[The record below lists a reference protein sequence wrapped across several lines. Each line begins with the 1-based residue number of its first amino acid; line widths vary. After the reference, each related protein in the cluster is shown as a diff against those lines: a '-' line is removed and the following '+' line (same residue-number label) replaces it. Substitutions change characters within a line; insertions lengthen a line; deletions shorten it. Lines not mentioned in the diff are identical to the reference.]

1 MIEYLEL
8 PTDQLMLEVR
18 VELDAPPA
26 SAELNERLAANA
38 LILREFFAAGGIVQS
53 RTTPGPRVP
62 LSPNILN
69 AVGASFRLS
78 FRPWQFGGEGLG
90 VILRVLEHTVAR
102 VPPRAPRISVAAP
115 SWLLSELTDA
125 QKEIPSRDP
134 NLPFAAD
141 IHPINKWLNLEC
153 EFIKE
158 TPPPDVAARLDRLMH
173 LWAHVGELGGF
184 DVSQLLRDLDPPMAP
199 AGIAVM
205 SPAVGE
211 DFMQWQFAI
220 SGTQFGAENVL
231 VNMIADFSRQ
241 VFPISFLYLG

>member
-102 VPPRAPRISVAAP
+102 VPPRAPRISVAA
-115 SWLLSELTDA
+115 
-125 QKEIPSRDP
+125 
-134 NLPFAAD
+134 
-141 IHPINKWLNLEC
+141 
-153 EFIKE
+153 
-158 TPPPDVAARLDRLMH
+158 
-173 LWAHVGELGGF
+173 
-184 DVSQLLRDLDPPMAP
+184 
-199 AGIAVM
+199 
-205 SPAVGE
+205 
-211 DFMQWQFAI
+211 
-220 SGTQFGAENVL
+220 
-231 VNMIADFSRQ
+231 
-241 VFPISFLYLG
+241 